1 MPIPSDISQ
10 WDERAMTAF
19 IAQNSA
25 AYRVFVS
32 RFVADKTLIDDFLQE
47 AYAKLW
53 AKRADIGEV
62 TSPRN
67 YFYTVLRNVVLD
79 RISFYRR
86 GSSDLDANNYRD
98 LSSDETFFDTLTE
111 IESSRLIAEA
121 VATLPPQTRDIIR
134 RTLRGQHLAEIAG
147 EMAISVNTV
156 KTLKYRAIHRLAEKL
171 CREDFA
177 VFLLFV

>member
-25 AYRVFVS
+25 TYRVFVGH
-32 RFVADKTLIDDFLQE
+32 FVTDKTLIDDFLQE

-53 AKRADIGEV
+53 AKRGDIGEV

-79 RISFYRR
+79 RLSFYRR
-86 GSSDLDANNYRD
+86 GSSDLDAENCGD
-98 LSSDETFFDTLTE
+98 LASDETFLDTLIETE
-111 IESSRLIAEA
+111 ASRLIAEA
-121 VATLPPQTRDIIR
+121 VATLPHQTRDIIR
-134 RTLRGQHLAEIAG
+134 RTLRGQHLAEIAD
-147 EMAISVNTV
+147 EMSISVNTV
-156 KTLKYRAIHRLAEKL
+156 KTLKYRAIHRLSEKL
-171 CREDFA
+171 SREDFA